1 MKKLL
6 ALLVL
11 FSFFGTFLA
20 TSVLAAESGW
30 EKRQWTRSTI
40 WNPVEVK
47 MTDCKRFKK
56 DPPYVVG
63 FSNASVSNSW
73 AALTPLEFKTRCEK
87 HKDLIKNYYITDAE
101 DKPNKQISDIEDL
114 VSKGVDLLV
123 VRACSEAALDPI
135 ITKLHKEGIPV
146 IMFARRIKSDNFVS
160 FVSASFIAQGRLQAI
175 WLFQMLGGKGNVVLL
190 GGRAGAGSTEQ
201 RKRAYYEV
209 AQSYPDIN
217 ILDFQYTGY
226 SPAKAKKIMAAWI
239 QSYGKDKI
247 HGVLN
252 GGLQGAG
259 ALEAMHEAGMKVP
272 ITGEPSNG
280 VLKRVQKWGFPGMV
294 VSSPP
299 ALAGDCVDVGLKVLQ
314 GVNVPFLNET
324 KRYISSTVDTADI
337 KSDVPWDKIT
347 RMDKDDNWWDNFVD
361 PKYLP

>member
-1 MKKLL
+1 
-6 ALLVL
+6 
-11 FSFFGTFLA
+11 
-20 TSVLAAESGW
+20 
-30 EKRQWTRSTI
+30 
-40 WNPVEVK
+40 
-47 MTDCKRFKK
+47 
-56 DPPYVVG
+56 
-63 FSNASVSNSW
+63 
-73 AALTPLEFKTRCEK
+73 
-87 HKDLIKNYYITDAE
+87 
-101 DKPNKQISDIEDL
+101 
-114 VSKGVDLLV
+114 
-123 VRACSEAALDPI
+123 
-135 ITKLHKEGIPV
+135 
-146 IMFARRIKSDNFVS
+146 MFARRIKSDNFVS

-175 WLFQMLGGKGNVVLL
+175 WLFQMLGGKGNVVIL

-209 AQSYPDIN
+209 AQWYPDIK

-259 ALEAMHEAGMKVP
+259 ALEAMNEAGMKVP
-272 ITGEPSNG
+272 ITGEPCNG
-280 VLKRVQKWGFPGMV
+280 VLKRVQQWGFPGMV
-294 VSSPP
+294 ASSPP

-324 KRYISSTVDTADI
+324 KRYISCTADTADI

-361 PKYLP
+361 PKFLPKD